1 MVADRARHQ
10 GSVLVVAEKLEGG
23 LVLEAVAVVGRV
35 ASVLVADQ
43 VASALVRA
51 EARLVV
57 ASVDATQPSPV
68 REPAVV
74 ATSKAGAQELPVVSW
89 WALPQDLAD
98 LGTTGHRVR

>member
-1 MVADRARHQ
+1 MA
-10 GSVLVVAEKLEGG
+10 
-23 LVLEAVAVVGRV
+23 LEAAAVVSRV
-35 ASVLVADQ
+35 TPVLVAAQ

-51 EARLVV
+51 VARLVM

-74 ATSKAGAQELPVVSW
+74 ATSKAGAQELLAVSW